1 MRPNANIIKTY
12 WQTMDKDRTV
22 NLFSSKPRLCIN
34 HYHKENMSDG
44 FIEGAIFPIPL
55 KPLQIATITVN
66 ENGTWAWEIEREEGW
81 YMARWSDKID
91 TLTNSKS
98 VFVRRENGKYVF
110 PSSKELSDYDLE
122 QLTISSTRIP
132 DECII

>member
-1 MRPNANIIKTY
+1 
-12 WQTMDKDRTV
+12 
-22 NLFSSKPRLCIN
+22 
-34 HYHKENMSDG
+34 
-44 FIEGAIFPIPL
+44 
-55 KPLQIATITVN
+55 
-66 ENGTWAWEIEREEGW
+66 
-81 YMARWSDKID
+81 MARWSDKID

-110 PSSKELSDYDLE
+110 PGSKELSDYDLE

>member
-1 MRPNANIIKTY
+1 MTKTY
-12 WQTMDKDRTV
+12 WQAMDNDGKAY
-22 NLFSSKPRLCIN
+22 LFYGDKKPTCDDGEYYSDNNRNYSSDFL
-34 HYHKENMSDG
+34 
-44 FIEGAIFPIPL
+44 FPIEL

>member
-1 MRPNANIIKTY
+1 MTKTY
-12 WQTMDKDRTV
+12 WQAMDVSGTV
-22 NLFSSKPRLCIN
+22 YLYDTKPELNRPGNYFTTGNASRNFL
-34 HYHKENMSDG
+34 YP
-44 FIEGAIFPIPL
+44 IEL
-55 KPLQIATITVN
+55 KPLQIATITVS
-66 ENGTWAWEIEREEGW
+66 ENGTWSWEIEREEGW